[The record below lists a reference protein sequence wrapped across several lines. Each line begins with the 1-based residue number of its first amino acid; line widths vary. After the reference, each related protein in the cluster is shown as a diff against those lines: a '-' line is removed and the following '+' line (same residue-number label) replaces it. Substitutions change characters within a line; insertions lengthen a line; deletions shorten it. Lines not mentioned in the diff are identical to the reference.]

1 MLDLKKED
9 CIMMESG
16 MDVDRRYTLIRKM
29 NVLQGEYY
37 FIQYYSVLYSPVKQK
52 ATWWP

>member
-1 MLDLKKED
+1 
-9 CIMMESG
+9 MMESG

-37 FIQYYSVLYSPVKQK
+37 PFYTALYSPVKQK